1 MRSSISIL
9 CLCATLSAC
18 SQEAPTR
25 DASPGDSAADANTED
40 RSAIADAGGA
50 TDSGATDSG
59 AIDSG
64 TSVADTGVAADSGA
78 SADSGAAMDSGGAAD
93 SGASADS
100 GAMDASTDSGVRDS
114 GTSADS
120 GVSPCISG
128 ARGTHV
134 ARIRWTGSA
143 PMSRASVSYEAN
155 TLPDRTRWRAGAYS
169 RGAIG
174 SYTPTFTDTFLG
186 EGGLELGSTNFI
198 DIELSTAGL
207 GAISNVTVALYGR
220 SFNTVS
226 SGSYA
231 WMSFDGAG
239 ATPSGS
245 VFNSA
250 PYQWYPANATTAF
263 RAGNAGVLFRFWPQG
278 PSSSLIVNRIELC
291 FDAR

>member
-1 MRSSISIL
+1 MTVS
-9 CLCATLSAC
+9 LSLAAC
-18 SQEAPTR
+18 SQEPPPP
-25 DASPGDSAADANTED
+25 DATPADAAAADTNTED
-40 RSAIADAGGA
+40 RSA
-50 TDSGATDSG
+50 TL
-59 AIDSG
+59 
-64 TSVADTGVAADSGA
+64 DTGVASDSASDTLPADATVADDVAEDRSTPPADSGVPMDS
-78 SADSGAAMDSGGAAD
+78 SAPMDSGTRDAAAMDSGAPTDSGVTAD
-93 SGASADS
+93 SGAR
-100 GAMDASTDSGVRDS
+100 DSGVI
-114 GTSADS
+114 ADS

-143 PMSRASVSYEAN
+143 PTSRASVSYEAN

-198 DIELSTAGL
+198 DIELSTQGL

-226 SGSYA
+226 PGSYA

-250 PYQWYPANATTAF
+250 PYQWYPANATSAF
-263 RAGNAGVLFRFWPQG
+263 RPGNAGVLFRFWPQG